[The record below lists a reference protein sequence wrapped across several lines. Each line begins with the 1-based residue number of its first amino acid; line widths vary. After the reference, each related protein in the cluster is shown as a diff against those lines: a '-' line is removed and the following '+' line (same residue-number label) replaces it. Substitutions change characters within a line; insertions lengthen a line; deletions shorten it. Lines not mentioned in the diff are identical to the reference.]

1 MEDLTCLGAVAGAY
15 GTRGEVRLKSFCA
28 VPEDIGAY
36 GPLQTEDGR
45 VFEIA
50 LGPPLKGGFAARL
63 TGIRTREAAEALRGT
78 RLHVPRARLP
88 EAAEDE
94 FYHVDLIGME
104 VRDTGGARL
113 GRVTAVLEQGGGDLL
128 EIAVPG
134 RAEPVLVP
142 FKLAIVPT
150 VDLARRRVVID
161 PPEGLLPG

>member
-1 MEDLTCLGAVAGAY
+1 MADLICLGAIAGAY

-28 VPEDIGAY
+28 VPDDIGAY

-63 TGIRTREAAEALRGT
+63 AGIRTREEAEALRGT
-78 RLHVPRARLP
+78 RLHVPRDRLP
-88 EAAEDE
+88 EAEEDE

-104 VRDTGGARL
+104 VRDTGGAQL
-113 GRVTAVLEQGGGDLL
+113 GRVSAVLEQGSGELL
-128 EIAVPG
+128 EIALPG
-134 RAEPVLVP
+134 GGEPALVP
-142 FKLAIVPT
+142 FTRTIVPT
-150 VDLARRRVVID
+150 VDLVRRRIVID